1 MPVLVRSDIRWSWGH
16 THLQSTAR
24 NIGVDTAAAVYRAK
38 EALSTE
44 PKKPYQYLF
53 PIAMEHF
60 MVVYNSWHN

>member
-1 MPVLVRSDIRWSWGH
+1 MKLGH

-24 NIGVDTAAAVYRAK
+24 NIGVDTEAAVYRAK

-53 PIAMEHF
+53 PSHGALHASA
-60 MVVYNSWHN
+60 NS